1 MVAVLPASNLKVYPR
16 YYNAFVYFVCFVVK
30 IKLSAP
36 AAALAET
43 REPIRAHRR
52 P

>member
-1 MVAVLPASNLKVYPR
+1 MVAVLPVSNLKIYLR

-30 IKLSAP
+30 IKPSAP

-43 REPIRAHRR
+43 RGPIQAHRR